1 MHAKLGTVASVRL
14 LAPGLAAKP
23 LSKVAQPEI
32 QPKRDWF
39 RSFGNTAIAP
49 YIELLLMLQLRQR
62 LQQIFRLRKLCKLR
76 QRLQQIFRRRK
87 LCKLRQRLKTSQRHN

>member
-1 MHAKLGTVASVRL
+1 MASHRCGFWPPCCL
-14 LAPGLAAKP
+14 LLPCL
-23 LSKVAQPEI
+23 
-32 QPKRDWF
+32 RF
-39 RSFGNTAIAP
+39 HN
-49 YIELLLMLQLRQR
+49 IELLLMLQLRQR